1 MKVQS
6 NLQEKSVRRRN
17 YRLLFEILGS
27 KLRKRLAIVLVAIIL
42 VSGLDFVVVTLIY
55 QFVNL
60 LLSQEGQVGQTFTPF
75 KVLSLLGP
83 TLILPAIGLVIA
95 LKSLCQYFLQLKVSI
110 FFAERDSHI
119 AAVFFRATLREKIE
133 ARKNRESVES
143 LFLIDRYITLVFE
156 NVRGLPYFISD
167 TATALVILAGL
178 IFYSPKS
185 SVILLIVLLIATVII
200 FRIYSEKQRKLSQSL
215 LVYDRKVNTIKIES
229 QKLATE
235 LLLGNR
241 VDETCKELE
250 NQQYKSKS
258 TMGKITI
265 IGQMPKYFLEIALI
279 ATLSIIYYLNHSG
292 AFIGTLAL
300 LTAAAFRVVPLIG
313 SFVSNLMSMK
323 SGLVILDRLGEI
335 VLTLKELDLDF
346 DDASTFEQTNTP
358 YSGDMFLENV
368 GFRYQSA
375 KEDLFENV
383 NSTFKDRTTS
393 LISGASGI
401 GKTTFLHLI
410 LGLLE
415 PTHGKIFFSDGLTT
429 LTPGESI
436 TGISFLQQS
445 APLISGTVAE
455 NIAGST
461 LHGFSEVRI
470 KEAIVAAGL
479 ELTVSNLKDGFNTHV
494 GEDANQFSAGE
505 RQRLGLA
512 RALYVN
518 PGLLILDEPTSN
530 LDAETEA
537 GIWKTLAALRGR
549 MTIIIVSHRG
559 VPLDVY
565 DRRMIF
571 SKENN
576 LTVISE

>member
-1 MKVQS
+1 MKVKS
-6 NLQEKSVRRRN
+6 NLEEKSLRRRN
-17 YRLLFEILGS
+17 YRLLFEILGP
-27 KLRKRLAIVLVAIIL
+27 KLRKRLVIVLAAIIL
-42 VSGLDFVVVTLIY
+42 VSSLDFLVVTLIY
-55 QFVNL
+55 HFVNSL
-60 LLSQEGQVGQTFTPF
+60 VSEEGQVGQTFAPI
-75 KVLSLLGP
+75 KALSILGP
-83 TLILPAIGLVIA
+83 SLILPAIGLVIA

-110 FFAERDSHI
+110 FFAERESQI
-119 AAVFFRATLREKIE
+119 AAKFFRATLRENIE

-143 LFLIDRYITLVFE
+143 LFLIDRYITLVFT

-167 TATALVILAGL
+167 TATGLVILAGL
-178 IFYSPKS
+178 LVYTPKS
-185 SVILLIVLLIATVII
+185 SLVLLIVLVTATVLI

-215 LVYDRKVNTIKIES
+215 VVYDRKVNTIKIES

-241 VDETCKELE
+241 VDEVCKGLE
-250 NQQYKSKS
+250 NHHLKSKF

-265 IGQMPKYFLEIALI
+265 LGQMPKYFLEIALI
-279 ATLSIIYYLNHSG
+279 ATLSIIYYFIHSG
-292 AFIGTLAL
+292 AFLGTLAL
-300 LTAAAFRVVPLIG
+300 LSAAAFRVVPLIG
-313 SFVSNLMSMK
+313 GFVSNLMNMK
-323 SGLVILDRLGEI
+323 SGLVILDKLGEI
-335 VLTLKELDLDF
+335 VLTLKELDLEI
-346 DDASTFEQTNTP
+346 DDASILKQASTP
-358 YSGDMFLENV
+358 FSGDMSLENV

-375 KEDLFENV
+375 MEDLFENV
-383 NSTFKDRTTS
+383 NLTFKDRTTS

-415 PTHGKIFFSDGLTT
+415 PTQGKIFFSDGLTT
-429 LTPGESI
+429 LNPGESI

-461 LHGFSEVRI
+461 LHGFSDVRI

-537 GIWKTLAALRGR
+537 GIWKTLAALRGQ

-565 DRRMIF
+565 DRRLIF
-571 SKENN
+571 SKENS